1 MAFVPSLPLRFPPPR
16 QLLTA
21 RGLRGSPL
29 LPHPTPAPV
38 TLPLDGGL
46 QRGRRACPTG
56 CPNLPPLSP
65 AAAVGGRAP
74 TTMAARVFDAS
85 DFGDRPLASPAAAL
99 GVADAAAA
107 TRARLVCILLRL
119 INLPRQVQKVCA
131 LIEALEAVP
140 PPPVPSADAA
150 LAAVAAPLRP
160 LAPSFVP
167 RRPAAGAAAST
178 PAAAPVPPPLSAPP
192 PPTAIAAAPPLS
204 AAEAA
209 LHEALDGGT
218 TWRLLFS
225 STTLGTPSSSVRI
238 RRVGTRFYAPERLA
252 VNFAEWSAFENG
264 VEYTGVLL
272 ILSRYTVVTP
282 ALAAGRPAVLRLTF
296 LEHQL
301 RPQRDRSPSKSSK
314 IPPASGRLVG
324 ALSRMLPVEFFAP
337 DTRLDISHLASTA
350 TTETPLLVTRHKGR
364 RFHGVANVWARDPAA
379 AAGGVPSRSSTA
391 AVMDRAVAQLTG
403 RLPPVTARGRLTL
416 SPWPVPTEDEG
427 SL

>member
-1 MAFVPSLPLRFPPPR
+1 M
-16 QLLTA
+16 
-21 RGLRGSPL
+21 
-29 LPHPTPAPV
+29 
-38 TLPLDGGL
+38 
-46 QRGRRACPTG
+46 
-56 CPNLPPLSP
+56 
-65 AAAVGGRAP
+65 
-74 TTMAARVFDAS
+74 TMAARIFDAS
-85 DFGDRPLASPAAAL
+85 DFGDRPLVSPAAAL

-107 TRARLVCILLRL
+107 TRARLVSILLRL
-119 INLPRQVQKVCA
+119 INLPRQLQKVCA

-160 LAPSFVP
+160 LAPSFTP
-167 RRPAAGAAAST
+167 QRLAGGATAA
-178 PAAAPVPPPLSAPP
+178 PAAAAPSFPPLAAPHPASAV
-192 PPTAIAAAPPLS
+192 AAAPPLS

-209 LHEALDGGT
+209 LHDALDGGT

-225 STTLGTPSSSVRI
+225 STTLGTPTSSVRI

-252 VNFAEWSAFENG
+252 VNFAEWSAFEGG

-272 ILSRYTVVTP
+272 ILSHYSVVTP
-282 ALAAGRPAVLRLTF
+282 ALEAGRPAVLRLTF

-379 AAGGVPSRSSTA
+379 AAADGTPSRSSTA

-403 RLPPVTARGRLTL
+403 RLPPVTARVSCRAA
-416 SPWPVPTEDEG
+416 G
-427 SL
+427 SLLTRARRARGRRWVCDGVDTTTTTTQQRRQGEVGQRLGSRPVVVDCR